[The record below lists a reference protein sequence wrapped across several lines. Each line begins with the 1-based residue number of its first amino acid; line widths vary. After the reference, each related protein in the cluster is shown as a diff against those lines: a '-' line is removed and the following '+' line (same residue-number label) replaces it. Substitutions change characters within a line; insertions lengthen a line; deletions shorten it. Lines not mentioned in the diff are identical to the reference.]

1 MMRDLTNEE
10 KIELF
15 NDDILKR
22 LERVTDYESMS
33 SVFRAVPALIQELM
47 WNSIHIQKI
56 LLGIGTT
63 SDQELRQI
71 IINKKFFSMQELS
84 KKDKKGKF
92 YYNPTKLRALEVLLR
107 YVKSPSIIEQ
117 LYYNHI

>member
-84 KKDKKGKF
+84 KKEKKGKF